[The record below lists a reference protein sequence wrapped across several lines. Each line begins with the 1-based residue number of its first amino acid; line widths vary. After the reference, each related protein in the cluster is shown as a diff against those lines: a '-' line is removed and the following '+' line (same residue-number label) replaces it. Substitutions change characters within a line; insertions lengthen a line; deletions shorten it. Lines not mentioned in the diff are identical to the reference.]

1 MIVAALSVGAAV
13 SALLA
18 VFPYLIYP
26 ATLRRFRQRPVRP
39 RPQQPP
45 PSATLVFCAYNEAAS
60 SAAKLDNLR
69 AIRAVCPA
77 MRFQCFVDKSSDDTL
92 ALLRAHPDLLSV
104 IEAPARI
111 GKASG
116 MARMMARCDTDI
128 VIFTDAN
135 VLLDPASVAP
145 LLAYF
150 SDPEIGGVCGT
161 LHYTNPDDSKA
172 ATTSSA
178 YWRLEEKIKRLES
191 LSGSTMGADGSI
203 FATRRAL
210 YPQVP
215 AHLLDDMLVSMN
227 VVFMGYRLVTAPDV
241 HAYESAVTGSAAEF
255 RRRRRIACRAYMSHA
270 FIRTHVRALGR
281 LDRYKYF
288 GHKVLRWYGVWLGL
302 MAAVLGLAALTLA
315 FGPSIWLLLLTIG
328 LLGALAVGGRRAL
341 LAIEAGGQ
349 FLATGLGMTDA
360 WRDRR
365 YQTWSTPGERSPVA
379 LQGAAAAGG

>member
-1 MIVAALSVGAAV
+1 MIVAALSAGAAIC
-13 SALLA
+13 ALLA

-26 ATLRRFRQRPVRP
+26 ATLRLLQDWPLSR
-39 RPQQPP
+39 RPQPRL

-60 SAAKLDNLR
+60 SGAKLDNLR
-69 AIRAVCPA
+69 AIRRVCPT

-92 ALLRAHPDLLSV
+92 ALFRAHPDLLSV
-104 IEAPARI
+104 LDAPVRT

-150 SDPEIGGVCGT
+150 SDPDVGGVCGT
-161 LHYTNPDDSKA
+161 LHYTNPDDSTA

-191 LSGSTMGADGSI
+191 RSGSTMGADGSI
-203 FATRRAL
+203 FAIRRAL

-227 VVFMGYRLVTAPDV
+227 VIFMGYRLVTAPDV
-241 HAYESAVTGSAAEF
+241 HAYETAVTGSAAEF

-270 FIRTHVRALGR
+270 FIRRHVRALGPV
-281 LDRYKYF
+281 DRYKYF
-288 GHKVLRWYGVWLGL
+288 GHKVIRWYGVWLGSL
-302 MAAVLGLAALTLA
+302 SAALGVAALSVA
-315 FGPSIWLLLLTIG
+315 FGPLVWPLLAAG
-328 LLGALAVGGRRAL
+328 LLAALAVGGRRAR

-349 FLATGLGMTDA
+349 FVATGLGMTDA
-360 WRDRR
+360 WRGRR

-379 LQGAAAAGG
+379 IQGAGATEG

>member
-1 MIVAALSVGAAV
+1 VIVVILSTGAAIC
-13 SALLA
+13 ALLTI
-18 VFPYLIYP
+18 FPYLIYP
-26 ATLRRFRQRPVRP
+26 ATLRLFRERPVRL
-39 RPQQPP
+39 RAEQVP

-60 SAAKLDNLR
+60 SAAKIANLR
-69 AIRAVCPA
+69 AIRAVCPD
-77 MRFQCFVDKSSDDTL
+77 MRFRCFVDKSSDDTL
-92 ALLRAHPDLLSV
+92 ALFRAHPDLLTV
-104 IEAPARI
+104 VEAPARI

-116 MARMMARCDTDI
+116 MALMMARCDTDI

-135 VLLDPASVAP
+135 VLLDPDSVAP

-150 SDPEIGGVCGT
+150 SDPTIGGVCGT
-161 LHYTNPDDSKA
+161 LHYTNPGDSNA

-270 FIRTHVRALGR
+270 FVRDHVRALGR
-281 LDRYKYF
+281 IDRYKYF

-315 FGPSIWLLLLTIG
+315 FGPSALPL
-328 LLGALAVGGRRAL
+328 LAVGLLVAFAAGGRRTL

-379 LQGAAAAGG
+379 LQGAASAGG

>member
-1 MIVAALSVGAAV
+1 MIVAVLSVGAAIC
-13 SALLA
+13 ALLT

-26 ATLRRFRQRPVRP
+26 VTLRLFRERRVELRL
-39 RPQQPP
+39 QQPP

-69 AIRAVCPA
+69 AIRTVCPG

-116 MARMMARCDTDI
+116 MAKMMARCDTDI

-135 VLLDPASVAP
+135 VLLDPDSVAP

-150 SDPEIGGVCGT
+150 SDPAIGGVCGT
-161 LHYTNPDDSKA
+161 LHYTNPGDSNA

-203 FATRRAL
+203 FATRRSL

-255 RRRRRIACRAYMSHA
+255 RRRRRIACRAYMSHV
-270 FIRTHVRALGR
+270 FIRDHVHALGK
-281 LDRYKYF
+281 LERYKYF
-288 GHKVLRWYGVWLGL
+288 GHKLLRWYGVWLGL
-302 MAAVLGLAALTLA
+302 MAIVFGLTALTLA
-315 FGPSIWLLLLTIG
+315 FGPSVWPL
-328 LLGALAVGGRRAL
+328 LAVVLLVAFAIGGRRAR

-379 LQGAAAAGG
+379 LQSAASTGG